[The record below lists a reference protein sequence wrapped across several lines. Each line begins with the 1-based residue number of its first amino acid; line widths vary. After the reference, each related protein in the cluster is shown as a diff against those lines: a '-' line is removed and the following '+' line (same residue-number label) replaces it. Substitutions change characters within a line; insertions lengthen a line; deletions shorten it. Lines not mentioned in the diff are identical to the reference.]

1 MGRGYV
7 LVEGHGEVKAV
18 GNLVLRLW
26 ATRETVTPWTRPIR
40 WKNLHQRA
48 GVEKGANFVRAKGD
62 ADALLVLR
70 DEDDLCPRDL
80 GPQMAG
86 WLRELDLPFPA
97 AAVLLKPEYEVLFLP
112 CLPLMAGRPLG
123 SGVRRR
129 PGLLPGTEWTDPWE
143 QRRGIKEW
151 LSRHYPPGRRYKPTT
166 DQLPLTQM
174 IDLSMLRAADVP
186 CFGTLERALRFL
198 ATSHGPG
205 EVYPPVDLPD
215 IRNT

>member
-18 GNLVLRLW
+18 GNLLHRLW
-26 ATRETVTPWTRPIR
+26 AELGVPMRWASPIR

-62 ADALLVLR
+62 ADVLLVLR
-70 DEDDLCPRDL
+70 DEDDFCPRYL
-80 GPQMAG
+80 GPQIAG
-86 WLRELDLPFPA
+86 WLRELKLPFPT

-112 CLPLMAGRPLG
+112 CLALMAGRPLG
-123 SGVRRR
+123 TGVRQR
-129 PGLLPGTEWTDPWE
+129 PGLLPDTEWTDPWE

-151 LSRHYPPGRRYKPTT
+151 LSRHYPPQRRYKPTT

-174 IDLSMLRAADVP
+174 IDLAMLRAAEVP
-186 CFGTLERALRFL
+186 CFGTLDRAFRFL
-198 ATSHGPG
+198 ASSSGPG
-205 EVYPPVDLPD
+205 EVYPPS
-215 IRNT
+215 